1 MKKVLISM
9 LVVSLLMMVGC
20 KDKSTATNDSDNT
33 TQSEQVEDSKKN
45 EDKKRSNEEMY
56 RIYEELLPEV
66 KSYYE
71 SLGVQLKEEK
81 DENLSDYSN
90 STSISYIDYDN
101 NIKGEFSRIFYGLVS
116 NPKGELSFLGGSM
129 YMNIDAEDYKD
140 GNFKFEETPF
150 YELSKIF
157 GAGDL
162 DYTGI
167 NEKVNAYF
175 KGNGS
180 DLVQREEGQF
190 SERINL
196 SSGEFVY
203 IININP

>member
-101 NIKGEFSRIFYGLVS
+101 NIKGEFSRVFYGLVS
-116 NPKGELSFLGGSM
+116 NPKGELSFFGGSM

-157 GAGDL
+157 GASNL
-162 DYTGI
+162 DYTSI
-167 NEKVNAYF
+167 NEKVNDYF

-180 DLVQREEGQF
+180 DLIQREDGQY

-196 SSGEFVY
+196 GQSQFSY

>member
-20 KDKSTATNDSDNT
+20 NDKSTATNDSDNT

-45 EDKKRSNEEMY
+45 EDNKRSNEEMY

>member
-1 MKKVLISM
+1 MKKLLISI
-9 LVVSLLMMVGC
+9 LVLSSLVTMVGC
-20 KDKSTATNDSDNT
+20 SDKSTATNDSDKSTATN
-33 TQSEQVEDSKKN
+33 EQVESS
-45 EDKKRSNEEMY
+45 KKRSNEEMY
-56 RIYEELLPEV
+56 KIYEELLPKV

-71 SLGVQLKEEK
+71 SLGVQLEEEK
-81 DENLSDYSN
+81 SDKAKDYDGN
-90 STSISYIDYDN
+90 TYISYRDYDN
-101 NIKGEFSRIFYGLVS
+101 KNVDEFSVVDYGL
-116 NPKGELSFLGGSM
+116 SFDQEGKIRFILGSM

-157 GAGDL
+157 GASNL
-162 DYTGI
+162 DYTSI
-167 NEKVNAYF
+167 NEKVNDYF

-180 DLVQREEGQF
+180 DLIQREDGQY

-196 SSGEFVY
+196 GQSQFSY

>member
-71 SLGVQLKEEK
+71 SLGVKLKEEK

-101 NIKGEFSRIFYGLVS
+101 NIKGEFSRVFYGLVS

-157 GAGDL
+157 GASNL
-162 DYTGI
+162 DYTSI
-167 NEKVNAYF
+167 NEKVNDYF

-180 DLVQREEGQF
+180 DLIQREDGQY

-196 SSGEFVY
+196 GQSQFSY

>member
-33 TQSEQVEDSKKN
+33 TQSEQVDDSKKN
-45 EDKKRSNEEMY
+45 EDNKRSNEEMY

-101 NIKGEFSRIFYGLVS
+101 NIKGEFSRVFYGLVS

-140 GNFKFEETPF
+140 ENFKFEETPF

-157 GAGDL
+157 GASNL
-162 DYTGI
+162 DYTSI
-167 NEKVNAYF
+167 NEKVNDYF

-180 DLVQREEGQF
+180 DLIQREDGQY

-196 SSGEFVY
+196 GQSQFSY
-203 IININP
+203 IINIDP

>member
-101 NIKGEFSRIFYGLVS
+101 NIKGEFSRVFYGLVS

-140 GNFKFEETPF
+140 ENFKFEETPF

-157 GAGDL
+157 GASNL
-162 DYTGI
+162 DYTSI
-167 NEKVNAYF
+167 NEKVNDYF

-180 DLVQREEGQF
+180 DLIQREDGQY

-196 SSGEFVY
+196 GQSQFSY

>member
-101 NIKGEFSRIFYGLVS
+101 NIKGEFSRVFYGLVS

-157 GAGDL
+157 GASNL
-162 DYTGI
+162 DYTSI
-167 NEKVNAYF
+167 NEKVNDYF
-175 KGNGS
+175 IGNGS
-180 DLVQREEGQF
+180 DLIQREDGQY

-196 SSGEFVY
+196 GQSQFSY

>member
-101 NIKGEFSRIFYGLVS
+101 NIKGEFSRVFYGLVS

-157 GAGDL
+157 GASNL
-162 DYTGI
+162 DYTSI
-167 NEKVNAYF
+167 NEKVNDYF

-180 DLVQREEGQF
+180 DLIQREDGQY

-196 SSGEFVY
+196 GQSQFSY

>member
-20 KDKSTATNDSDNT
+20 NDKSTATNDSDNT

>member
-101 NIKGEFSRIFYGLVS
+101 NIKGEFSRVFYGLVS

-129 YMNIDAEDYKD
+129 YMNIDESFYKD

-150 YELSKIF
+150 YELSKLF
-157 GAGDL
+157 GMEDL
-162 DYTGI
+162 DYTSV
-167 NEKVNAYF
+167 NEKVNDYF
-175 KGNGS
+175 NGNGS
-180 DLVQREEGQF
+180 DLIYRNKGQF

-196 SSGEFVY
+196 GQSQFAY

>member
-101 NIKGEFSRIFYGLVS
+101 NIKGEFSRVFYGLVS

-140 GNFKFEETPF
+140 ENFKFEETPF
-150 YELSKIF
+150 
-157 GAGDL
+157 
-162 DYTGI
+162 
-167 NEKVNAYF
+167 
-175 KGNGS
+175 
-180 DLVQREEGQF
+180 
-190 SERINL
+190 
-196 SSGEFVY
+196 
-203 IININP
+203 

>member
-1 MKKVLISM
+1 MKKLLISM
-9 LVVSLLMMVGC
+9 LVLSSLVTMVGC
-20 KDKSTATNDSDNT
+20 N
-33 TQSEQVEDSKKN
+33 
-45 EDKKRSNEEMY
+45 DKKINDTNSKPVENEQIENNNENKERSNKEMY
-56 RIYEELLPEV
+56 EIYEELLPKV

-71 SLGVQLKEEK
+71 SLGVDIEEEK
-81 DENLSDYSN
+81 SQNCKDYN
-90 STSISYIDYDN
+90 GNTYISYRDYDN
-101 NIKGEFSRIFYGLVS
+101 KNVDEFSVVDYGL
-116 NPKGELSFLGGSM
+116 SFDQEGKIRFILGSM

-157 GAGDL
+157 GASNL
-162 DYTGI
+162 DYTSI
-167 NEKVNAYF
+167 NEKVNDYF

-180 DLVQREEGQF
+180 DLIQREDGQY

-196 SSGEFVY
+196 GQSQFSY

>member
-1 MKKVLISM
+1 
-9 LVVSLLMMVGC
+9 
-20 KDKSTATNDSDNT
+20 
-33 TQSEQVEDSKKN
+33 
-45 EDKKRSNEEMY
+45 
-56 RIYEELLPEV
+56 
-66 KSYYE
+66 
-71 SLGVQLKEEK
+71 
-81 DENLSDYSN
+81 
-90 STSISYIDYDN
+90 
-101 NIKGEFSRIFYGLVS
+101 
-116 NPKGELSFLGGSM
+116 
-129 YMNIDAEDYKD
+129 MNIDAEDYKD